1 VTTSAALAT
10 QLADDRATID
20 AVGQLLDGLAPAAR
34 RDAVLALS
42 RDQQRRLWDLAGQ
55 SPAMTLADLVVDA
68 PARTEVIHDGRNTLP
83 LPNALRAFQKRFCR
97 PDGGGDR
104 LFGYN
109 HGPTMKPI
117 GPGYFV
123 AELTRDRP
131 AWRSRGA
138 IVVDYFQVPDAPVVD
153 TWPKVKPNRAGL
165 QRFVYAGTRDFLRR
179 VSHHVSVGAAYKGE
193 RPLDHYFVL
202 CRQEPSARS

>member
-1 VTTSAALAT
+1 VPTSALAAL
-10 QLADDRATID
+10 LADDRTTIE
-20 AVGQLLDGLAPAAR
+20 AIGHLLDDLAPEARHDAA
-34 RDAVLALS
+34 LALD

-55 SPAMTLADLVVDA
+55 SPPMTLADLVVDA
-68 PARTEVIHDGRNTLP
+68 PARAEVIHDGRNTLP
-83 LPNALRAFQKRFCR
+83 LPTALRAFQKRFCR

-109 HGPTMKPI
+109 HGPTMKAI

-123 AELTRDRP
+123 AELTRTRP

-138 IVVDYFQVPDAPVVD
+138 IVVDYFQVPDGPVVD
-153 TWPKVKPNRAGL
+153 GWPPVKPNRAGL

-179 VSHHVSVGAAYKGE
+179 VSHHVCVGAAYKGE

-202 CRQEPSARS
+202 CRQGA